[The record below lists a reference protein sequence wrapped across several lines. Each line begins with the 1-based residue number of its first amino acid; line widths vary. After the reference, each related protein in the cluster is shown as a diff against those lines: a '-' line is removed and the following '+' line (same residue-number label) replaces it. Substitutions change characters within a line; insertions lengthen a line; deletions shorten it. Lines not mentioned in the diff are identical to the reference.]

1 MLLRIL
7 FMKLQQTRRERTSI
21 FRVKIYPSGGQAGPG
36 SEHQAVTNEN
46 VERLNFTALCEVA
59 GSSGSQLNRLP
70 FLKRLMLLL
79 WRWQPPASASNP
91 SKCHLR

>member
-21 FRVKIYPSGGQAGPG
+21 FQSKNISIRWPGPG

>member
-7 FMKLQQTRRERTSI
+7 FMKLHQSRRERTSI
-21 FRVKIYPSGGQAGPG
+21 IQSKNISGGSSRPE

-59 GSSGSQLNRLP
+59 GSSGRQLNRLP

-79 WRWQPPASASNP
+79 WRWQQQ
-91 SKCHLR
+91 L